1 MYGIV
6 VGGIRTARI
15 LFGPLSFEI
24 CLLQG
29 RTTDFLIWCCLLTM
43 FSVTFFK
50 FLYIC
55 VWKHM
60 RDMND
65 DLIFTF
71 IMRLTIFISIWVP
84 MTGFANR
91 KGASSERF
99 CTGIYND
106 HNQIMNS
113 EISPEKLPKPYF
125 PLFWSLMITILF
137 FMVAVKIG
145 RHKISLDDNI
155 GENLTIYTQRP
166 KNLESMLL
174 NFTVMILLTV
184 NMLGYILFWKK

>member
-1 MYGIV
+1 MYGVV

-15 LFGPLSFEI
+15 LFGPLPLEI
-24 CLLQG
+24 CLIQG
-29 RTTDFLIWCCLLTM
+29 RVTDFLIWVCLLTM

-60 RDMND
+60 RAMND
-65 DLIFTF
+65 DLIVTF
-71 IMRLTIFISIWVP
+71 VIRSTIFISIWVP
-84 MTGFANR
+84 TTGFANR

-106 HNQIMNS
+106 YNQIMNS
-113 EISPEKLPKPYF
+113 EVSPEKLPKPYF
-125 PLFWSLMITILF
+125 PLFWSLMITNLF

-145 RHKISLDDNI
+145 RQKICLVSSDDDTITI
-155 GENLTIYTQRP
+155 GTQRP
-166 KNLESMLL
+166 KDLESMLL